1 MSIGLIII
9 GLVVTVLVYRHRL
22 RKTRE
27 VLTRVLTERDA
38 YARAYVQTVPTDRT
52 GNHEHRA

>member
-1 MSIGLIII
+1 MTIGLIII

-27 VLTRVLTERDA
+27 VLARVLTERDA
-38 YARAYVQTVPTDRT
+38 YARAYVQTVPMDRAET
-52 GNHEHRA
+52 ES